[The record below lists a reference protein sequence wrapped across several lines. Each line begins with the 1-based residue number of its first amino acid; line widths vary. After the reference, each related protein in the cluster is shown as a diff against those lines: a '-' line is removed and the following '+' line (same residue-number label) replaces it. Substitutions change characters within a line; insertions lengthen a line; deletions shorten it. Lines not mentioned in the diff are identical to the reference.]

1 MKKHIQILGIGLA
14 SLLLLSGCL
23 YPKQELA
30 KNKVPNDAQ
39 LEMVQSAVEQYKDD
53 NDGLVPIKTK
63 ENDVDPYEKYLI
75 DFTVLKESQILSEVP
90 GSAYENGGLYQ
101 YIILHPEDDP
111 EVKVIDLRLSEKL
124 RDVNT
129 KLDIFRSKN
138 TYPPFGKQIVPGVYK
153 LDYKA
158 LGYDAEPYAVSPFSN
173 ENLPFVLDEN
183 GDVYI
188 DYRIDLRQALET
200 YDHDYKEGD
209 DIRSILEENYPFV
222 PVYSLPYTIEDDD
235 PAFLLK

>member
-1 MKKHIQILGIGLA
+1 MMKKHIQILGIGLA

-63 ENDVDPYEKYLI
+63 ENDVDPNEKYLI

-138 TYPPFGKQIVPGVYK
+138 T
-153 LDYKA
+153 
-158 LGYDAEPYAVSPFSN
+158 
-173 ENLPFVLDEN
+173 
-183 GDVYI
+183 
-188 DYRIDLRQALET
+188 
-200 YDHDYKEGD
+200 
-209 DIRSILEENYPFV
+209 
-222 PVYSLPYTIEDDD
+222 
-235 PAFLLK
+235 